1 MIARYL
7 NTDGEAGSLPTWYRL
22 IKAAQYLRVIPWDL
36 AEKPYWWITRAEAAM
51 DAEERHRKFKSPSRR
66 K

>member
-7 NTDGEAGSLPTWYRL
+7 NTDGAAGRIPAWYRL
-22 IKAAQYLRVIPWDL
+22 LKAAKYMGVSPWDL
-36 AEKPYWWITRAEAAM
+36 SEKTYWWVTRAEAAM
-51 DAEERHRKFKSPSRR
+51 DAEERHRNHLRDHR

>member
-7 NTDGEAGSLPTWYRL
+7 NTDGAAGRIPSWYRL
-22 IKAAQYLRVIPWDL
+22 IKAAQYLRVQPWDL
-36 AEKPYWWITRAEAAM
+36 AVRPYWWVTRAEAAM
-51 DAEERHRKFKSPSRR
+51 DAEERHRKYLRDHR